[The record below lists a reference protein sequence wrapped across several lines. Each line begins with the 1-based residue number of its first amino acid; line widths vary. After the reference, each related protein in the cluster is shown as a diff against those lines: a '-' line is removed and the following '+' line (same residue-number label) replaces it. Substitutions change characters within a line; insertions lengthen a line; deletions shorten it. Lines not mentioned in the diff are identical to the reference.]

1 MLQSLRAPSDLCA
14 PAPPAP
20 FLSLRLRREGRGV
33 CVWGGVCVWVCR
45 VKEDAVLHPL
55 YDSQAYGLTVLGNF
69 ILQ

>member
-1 MLQSLRAPSDLCA
+1 VPC
-14 PAPPAP
+14 PP
-20 FLSLRLRREGRGV
+20 LSLPCGSGARDVV
-33 CVWGGVCVWVCR
+33 CVCVCVYVCVCVGGWVGGWMCR